1 MAIADEIIKL
11 LDEFGDK
18 TKNDLI
24 ASIDSKTTVKTRLGA
39 SIKFEYMN
47 LSGGLRFVLKLNDY
61 YEIVDKGRNGVGGT
75 NRNPNSK
82 IDWGSSGKVS
92 KEGQESIMKW
102 AQTRGIVE
110 KLRVKDLQTR
120 LAKQANNKTKRP
132 KKALKKKDF
141 QKFSKGVAYVIAR
154 NIERRGYEGNNWF
167 TDIVEDGRI
176 EELQNKLTE
185 LIGDNFEIEIQK

>member
-1 MAIADEIIKL
+1 MAIADEIIKV
-11 LDEFGDK
+11 LDEFGEK

-47 LSGGLRFVLKLNDY
+47 LSGGLRFVLRLNDY
-61 YEIVDKGRNGVGGT
+61 YEIVDKGRGT
-75 NRNPNSK
+75 GN
-82 IDWGSSGKVS
+82 VS
-92 KEGQESIMKW
+92 KEGSDSIMKW

-120 LAKQANNKTKRP
+120 LAKQSNNKTKRP

-141 QKFSKGVAYVIAR
+141 QKFSKGIAYVIAR

-185 LIGDNFEIEIQK
+185 LIGNNFEIEIQK